1 MKFLAKLVL
10 IIALI
15 GGVFWLK
22 EKQAI
27 KTPFQQSVKNVTDS
41 SQLQGQ
47 FPVAANPQ
55 TTDFKW
61 TYAKKNYELNETLY
75 GSANDYYGAQSKQFE
90 YQGDLP
96 ADWKEKYFAMFLRVA
111 PGDAAIANLAEDI
124 KQAGLKNNLSHDQIA
139 ELVLSFVQAIP
150 YDDAKAKLILAGDSS
165 AQVNYPYETLY
176 SDKGVCSDKSFLADL
191 LLHDLGYGTA
201 LFVYDSENH
210 MAVAVQCPA
219 KDSSYGSGYCYAET
233 TAVGEKIGMIP
244 DLNAQ
249 NNQAQGVQKLD
260 YFSNS
265 QGQFDVKKLGPVG
278 IFEKTSGQLYSGVAA
293 TMQTSQQIE
302 TLGGWITDARGQLIA
317 QNAKINAD
325 RATLSGMDKNM
336 QKFSKAKDYKNYNE
350 LVPQY
355 NNLINALQKEIISY
369 NAQVNAYNQKVK
381 NYNNL
386 VASF

>member
-1 MKFLAKLVL
+1 M
-10 IIALI
+10 
-15 GGVFWLK
+15 
-22 EKQAI
+22 
-27 KTPFQQSVKNVTDS
+27 
-41 SQLQGQ
+41 QGQ